1 MRIQQHPYQ
10 ENKGLNQAP
19 AVPCGR
25 FPLRLIPRTD
35 LATHRAR
42 RCRNHALTD
51 ETTRVSGRAATKKPR
66 IRGVDM
72 VGLRGLEPLTSRLSV
87 VRSSQL
93 SYRPMLFKMAELTGF
108 EPAFSCVTGRHVRPL
123 HHSSMFSSFG
133 CGGRTRT
140 CDLRV
145 MSPTSCQLLHP
156 ATFGGGGS

>member
-1 MRIQQHPYQ
+1 MRIQQHQYQ

-42 RCRNHALTD
+42 RCRRNHALTD

-93 SYRPMLFKMAELTGF
+93 SYRPMKLAELTGF
-108 EPAFSCVTGRHVRPL
+108 EPAISCVTGRHVRPL
-123 HHSSMFSSFG
+123 HHSSRM
-133 CGGRTRT
+133 
-140 CDLRV
+140 
-145 MSPTSCQLLHP
+145 LLFVQVWRSERDSNP
-156 ATFGGGGS
+156 RYALWRILA